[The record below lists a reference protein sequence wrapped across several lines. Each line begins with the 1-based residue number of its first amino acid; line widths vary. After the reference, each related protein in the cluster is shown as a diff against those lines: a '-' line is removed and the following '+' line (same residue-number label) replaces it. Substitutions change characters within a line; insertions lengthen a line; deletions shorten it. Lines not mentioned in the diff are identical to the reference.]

1 MSTESAVQ
9 TVEIKRFQ
17 CRHIFTDGHRCGSP
31 CLRKEN
37 FCYFH
42 HATRKVVSDP
52 HHRILRKTH
61 IELPVPEDRAA
72 LLLAIGE
79 VLQCIA
85 TKAID
90 RKDAG
95 LLLYGLQ
102 IANSALPREPHT
114 GPGPVR
120 ANSRTHPRRSTR
132 EHPAEG
138 DLEKLPPVEELVDDL
153 HLGIMALPVE
163 YLEPEEK
170 EERRSLARRLLDEVE
185 EYEAR
190 QEELQRFEA
199 HREQIAVAVRH
210 ARSEAREKAFSEAYA
225 TLGETVQAVKTT
237 VSAGTEA
244 RLRAEFN
251 LPPLETLS
259 TEPTHPQ
266 LQLELELEL
275 PIILDS
281 PDPDHDSTKIEIE
294 ADSDS
299 DLPLNLNA
307 SAEPTPSPTPYR
319 SIHRL
324 RIKTCRRL
332 AHSTVASFNSQ
343 MPAATKRDRAS
354 APPTRARKIEG
365 HGTSNTRTLRHRAL
379 RRLHHLR

>member
-31 CLRKEN
+31 CLRKQN

-52 HHRILRKTH
+52 HHRILRKSH

-114 GPGPVR
+114 GQGPVR

-138 DLEKLPPVEELVDDL
+138 DLEKLPPVEELVDDF
-153 HLGIMALPVE
+153 HLGIMALPAE

-190 QEELQRFEA
+190 QEELQRLEA

-237 VSAGTEA
+237 VIADTEA
-244 RLRAEFN
+244 RLRAEYN
-251 LPPLETLS
+251 LPPLETLP
-259 TEPTHPQ
+259 TEPTH
-266 LQLELELEL
+266 LQLEL
-275 PIILDS
+275 PITLDS
-281 PDPDHDSTKIEIE
+281 PNPDHDSTKIE
-294 ADSDS
+294 ADSV
-299 DLPLNLNA
+299 LPLTLNA
-307 SAEPTPSPTPYR
+307 SAEPTPPRTIS
-319 SIHRL
+319 SQQKLHRACV
-324 RIKTCRRL
+324 KNYRRL
-332 AHSTVASFNSQ
+332 TPNRKQSLNICSRILFSHNLGRRNL
-343 MPAATKRDRAS
+343 PLDATK
-354 APPTRARKIEG
+354 
-365 HGTSNTRTLRHRAL
+365 NTLYF
-379 RRLHHLR
+379 